1 MLALRLP
8 VDLEKRLE
16 ELAKKTGRS
25 KSYYARLAIEEFLQD
40 QEDYLLAISRLE
52 KELPGIPIDEVKNG
66 LAWSIEFDLA
76 VFAEISRGSLPG
88 SLRDRGKASS
98 RAGPP
103 HRPPSG
109 RLRPQIIPYS

>member
-8 VDLEKRLE
+8 ADLEKRLE

-52 KELPGIPIDEVKNG
+52 KDLAGIPIDEVERRLG
-66 LAWSIEFDLA
+66 LVD
-76 VFAEISRGSLPG
+76 
-88 SLRDRGKASS
+88 
-98 RAGPP
+98 
-103 HRPPSG
+103 
-109 RLRPQIIPYS
+109 

>member
-8 VDLEKRLE
+8 ADLEKRLE

-52 KELPGIPIDEVKNG
+52 KELPGIPIDEVKRRLG
-66 LAWSIEFDLA
+66 LVD
-76 VFAEISRGSLPG
+76 
-88 SLRDRGKASS
+88 
-98 RAGPP
+98 
-103 HRPPSG
+103 
-109 RLRPQIIPYS
+109 